1 MLNSTPIQARS
12 AMTWQ
17 ASQPLIGKLPSP
29 LKANVTAVNFELDD
43 DLKAACAAPW
53 WPLPRRPVAEGNR
66 QGKDA
71 TDRDRPQVEAL
82 IQDPFFSTSQSARQ
96 RSTQIRL

>member
-1 MLNSTPIQARS
+1 
-12 AMTWQ
+12 
-17 ASQPLIGKLPSP
+17 
-29 LKANVTAVNFELDD
+29 VNFELDD
-43 DLKAACAAPW
+43 EVKAACTAPW

-82 IQDPFFSTSQSARQ
+82 IQDPFFSTPQSARPAADANTAVKIDFLKPMT
-96 RSTQIRL
+96 RPPRDAS